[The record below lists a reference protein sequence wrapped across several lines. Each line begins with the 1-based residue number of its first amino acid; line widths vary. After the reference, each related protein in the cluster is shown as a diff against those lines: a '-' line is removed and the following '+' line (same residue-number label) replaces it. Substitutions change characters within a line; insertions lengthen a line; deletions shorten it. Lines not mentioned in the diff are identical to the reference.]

1 MEIHIQADSNN
12 TLTVLDLLERQ
23 GFSLPCNCHG
33 ANVCGGVQ
41 YDFPCGM
48 VPKAPLT
55 VHLPDAT
62 SSAQITGLSLMQTP
76 DLSIQPDSLLI
87 DIGTTT
93 IAMVYYHSTKKST
106 LFSEVFANPQIAYGA
121 DVISRIQY
129 DVTHPSEHT
138 LHKELTAS
146 LTGHAASFL
155 KRYPDISI
163 KQCLIGG
170 NTTMIHLL
178 LNLSLQGMTGHPF
191 TPEIPDN
198 FSFTHKGVSVHVLPW
213 LSAFIGGDITAGLLS
228 LSFDTRN
235 DTCILADLGTN
246 GELVLCH
253 KNHLYTASTAAGPA
267 LEGGGLSHGCPAIP
281 GAVSEV
287 SLRGII
293 PRIQT
298 IANKLP
304 CGICG
309 IGAISVL
316 AELLS
321 QQYMNA
327 DGTLTSKFPENGILL
342 AKAPSSD
349 IIFTSND
356 VRQMQ
361 LAVAAIAAGIDTLCR
376 EAGIL
381 PENVDSL
388 YLAGGLGYHIPLEKA
403 SSLGMFCDILPE
415 RIHCVGNSCLNGLA
429 KLSSAAEEDFISLQH
444 RLTAQTENI
453 SLADNAFFQSSYL
466 SHMTYH
472 LS

>member
-1 MEIHIQADSNN
+1 
-12 TLTVLDLLERQ
+12 
-23 GFSLPCNCHG
+23 
-33 ANVCGGVQ
+33 
-41 YDFPCGM
+41 
-48 VPKAPLT
+48 
-55 VHLPDAT
+55 
-62 SSAQITGLSLMQTP
+62 
-76 DLSIQPDSLLI
+76 
-87 DIGTTT
+87 
-93 IAMVYYHSTKKST
+93 
-106 LFSEVFANPQIAYGA
+106 
-121 DVISRIQY
+121 
-129 DVTHPSEHT
+129 
-138 LHKELTAS
+138 
-146 LTGHAASFL
+146 
-155 KRYPDISI
+155 
-163 KQCLIGG
+163 
-170 NTTMIHLL
+170 MIHLL

-287 SLRGII
+287 SLHGII

-309 IGAISVL
+309 SGAISVL

-403 SSLGMFCDILPE
+403 SSLGMFCDIFPG

-429 KLSSAAEEDFISLQH
+429 KLSSAAEEDLISLQH
-444 RLTAQTENI
+444 RLTAQTEDI

-472 LS
+472 PS

>member
-55 VHLPDAT
+55 VCLPDTA
-62 SSAQITGLSLMQTP
+62 SSAQIAGLSLMQTP
-76 DLSIQPDSLLI
+76 DLTIQPDSLLI

-93 IAMVYYHSTKKST
+93 IAMVYYHSTKKNT
-106 LFSEVFANPQIAYGA
+106 FFSEVFANPQIAYGA

-129 DVTHPSEHT
+129 DVTHPSEHM
-138 LHKELTAS
+138 LHKELTS
-146 LTGHAASFL
+146 CLTGHAVSFL

-235 DTCILADLGTN
+235 DTCILADLG
-246 GELVLCH
+246 
-253 KNHLYTASTAAGPA
+253 
-267 LEGGGLSHGCPAIP
+267 I
-281 GAVSEV
+281 
-287 SLRGII
+287 
-293 PRIQT
+293 T
-298 IANKLP
+298 I
-304 CGICG
+304 G
-309 IGAISVL
+309 
-316 AELLS
+316 
-321 QQYMNA
+321 
-327 DGTLTSKFPENGILL
+327 SKI
-342 AKAPSSD
+342 
-349 IIFTSND
+349 
-356 VRQMQ
+356 R
-361 LAVAAIAAGIDTLCR
+361 
-376 EAGIL
+376 
-381 PENVDSL
+381 
-388 YLAGGLGYHIPLEKA
+388 
-403 SSLGMFCDILPE
+403 
-415 RIHCVGNSCLNGLA
+415 
-429 KLSSAAEEDFISLQH
+429 
-444 RLTAQTENI
+444 
-453 SLADNAFFQSSYL
+453 
-466 SHMTYH
+466 
-472 LS
+472 

>member
-1 MEIHIQADSNN
+1 
-12 TLTVLDLLERQ
+12 
-23 GFSLPCNCHG
+23 
-33 ANVCGGVQ
+33 
-41 YDFPCGM
+41 
-48 VPKAPLT
+48 
-55 VHLPDAT
+55 
-62 SSAQITGLSLMQTP
+62 
-76 DLSIQPDSLLI
+76 
-87 DIGTTT
+87 
-93 IAMVYYHSTKKST
+93 
-106 LFSEVFANPQIAYGA
+106 
-121 DVISRIQY
+121 
-129 DVTHPSEHT
+129 
-138 LHKELTAS
+138 
-146 LTGHAASFL
+146 
-155 KRYPDISI
+155 
-163 KQCLIGG
+163 
-170 NTTMIHLL
+170 MIHLL
-178 LNLSLQGMTGHPF
+178 LNLSLQGMVGYPF

-198 FSFTHKGVSVHVLPW
+198 FSFTHNGVSVHVLPW

-309 IGAISVL
+309 SGAISVL

-388 YLAGGLGYHIPLEKA
+388 YLAGGLGYHIPLEK
-403 SSLGMFCDILPE
+403 SLFSWYVL
-415 RIHCVGNSCLNGLA
+415 
-429 KLSSAAEEDFISLQH
+429 
-444 RLTAQTENI
+444 
-453 SLADNAFFQSSYL
+453 
-466 SHMTYH
+466 
-472 LS
+472 

>member
-1 MEIHIQADSNN
+1 MEIRVQADSNN
-12 TLTVLDLLERQ
+12 TLTVLDLLEQQ

-48 VPKAPLT
+48 IPKESLT
-55 VHLPDAT
+55 ICLPDTAAST
-62 SSAQITGLSLMQTP
+62 EISGLSLMQTP

-106 LFSEVFANPQIAYGA
+106 FFSEVFANPQIAYGA

-129 DVTHPSEHT
+129 DVSHPGQHT
-138 LHKELTAS
+138 LHRELTDC
-146 LTGHAASFL
+146 LTHHAASVL
-155 KRYPDISI
+155 DRYPDIAL

-178 LNLSLQGMTGHPF
+178 LNLSLQRMTGHPF
-191 TPEIPDN
+191 TPEKPDH
-198 FSFTHKGVSVHVLPW
+198 FSFSHNGISVYVLPW

-235 DTCILADLGTN
+235 DTCLLADLGTN

-267 LEGGGLSHGCPAIP
+267 LEGGGLSHGCPAVP
-281 GAVSEV
+281 GAISEV
-287 SLRGII
+287 SLRGVM

-309 IGAISVL
+309 SGAISVL

-321 QQYMNA
+321 QHYMNP
-327 DGTLTSKFPENGILL
+327 DGTLTGKFPETGLLL
-342 AKAPSSD
+342 AKTTTSD
-349 IIFTSND
+349 ITFTSND

-361 LAVAAIAAGIDTLCR
+361 LAVAAIAAGIDTLCQ

-381 PENVDSL
+381 PESVDAL
-388 YLAGGLGYHIPLEKA
+388 YLAGGLGYHISLEKA
-403 SSLGMFCDILPE
+403 SALGMFCNIRPE

-429 KLSSAAEEDFISLQH
+429 GLSAASPDLISLQR
-444 RLTAQTENI
+444 RLTTQTEDI

-466 SHMTYH
+466 SHMSY
-472 LS
+472 LPL

>member
-1 MEIHIQADSNN
+1 M
-12 TLTVLDLLERQ
+12 
-23 GFSLPCNCHG
+23 
-33 ANVCGGVQ
+33 
-41 YDFPCGM
+41 
-48 VPKAPLT
+48 
-55 VHLPDAT
+55 
-62 SSAQITGLSLMQTP
+62 
-76 DLSIQPDSLLI
+76 
-87 DIGTTT
+87 
-93 IAMVYYHSTKKST
+93 
-106 LFSEVFANPQIAYGA
+106 
-121 DVISRIQY
+121 
-129 DVTHPSEHT
+129 
-138 LHKELTAS
+138 
-146 LTGHAASFL
+146 
-155 KRYPDISI
+155 
-163 KQCLIGG
+163 
-170 NTTMIHLL
+170 
-178 LNLSLQGMTGHPF
+178 
-191 TPEIPDN
+191 
-198 FSFTHKGVSVHVLPW
+198 
-213 LSAFIGGDITAGLLS
+213 
-228 LSFDTRN
+228 
-235 DTCILADLGTN
+235 
-246 GELVLCH
+246 
-253 KNHLYTASTAAGPA
+253 
-267 LEGGGLSHGCPAIP
+267 EGGGLSHGCPAIP

-309 IGAISVL
+309 SGAISVL

-429 KLSSAAEEDFISLQH
+429 KLSSAAVEDFISLQH

>member
-48 VPKAPLT
+48 VPKEPLT
-55 VHLPDAT
+55 VCLPDTA
-62 SSAQITGLSLMQTP
+62 SSAQIAGLSLMQTP
-76 DLSIQPDSLLI
+76 DLTIQPDSLLI

-93 IAMVYYHSTKKST
+93 IAMVYYHSTKKNT
-106 LFSEVFANPQIAYGA
+106 FFSEVFANPQIAYGA

-129 DVTHPSEHT
+129 DVTHPSEHM
-138 LHKELTAS
+138 LHKELTS
-146 LTGHAASFL
+146 CLTGHAVSFL

-309 IGAISVL
+309 SGAISVL

-327 DGTLTSKFPENGILL
+327 
-342 AKAPSSD
+342 
-349 IIFTSND
+349 
-356 VRQMQ
+356 
-361 LAVAAIAAGIDTLCR
+361 
-376 EAGIL
+376 
-381 PENVDSL
+381 
-388 YLAGGLGYHIPLEKA
+388 
-403 SSLGMFCDILPE
+403 
-415 RIHCVGNSCLNGLA
+415 
-429 KLSSAAEEDFISLQH
+429 EEH
-444 RLTAQTENI
+444 
-453 SLADNAFFQSSYL
+453 
-466 SHMTYH
+466 
-472 LS
+472 

>member
-1 MEIHIQADSNN
+1 M
-12 TLTVLDLLERQ
+12 
-23 GFSLPCNCHG
+23 
-33 ANVCGGVQ
+33 
-41 YDFPCGM
+41 
-48 VPKAPLT
+48 
-55 VHLPDAT
+55 
-62 SSAQITGLSLMQTP
+62 
-76 DLSIQPDSLLI
+76 
-87 DIGTTT
+87 
-93 IAMVYYHSTKKST
+93 
-106 LFSEVFANPQIAYGA
+106 
-121 DVISRIQY
+121 
-129 DVTHPSEHT
+129 
-138 LHKELTAS
+138 
-146 LTGHAASFL
+146 
-155 KRYPDISI
+155 
-163 KQCLIGG
+163 
-170 NTTMIHLL
+170 
-178 LNLSLQGMTGHPF
+178 
-191 TPEIPDN
+191 
-198 FSFTHKGVSVHVLPW
+198 
-213 LSAFIGGDITAGLLS
+213 
-228 LSFDTRN
+228 
-235 DTCILADLGTN
+235 
-246 GELVLCH
+246 
-253 KNHLYTASTAAGPA
+253 
-267 LEGGGLSHGCPAIP
+267 EGGGLSHGCPAIP

-309 IGAISVL
+309 SGAISVL

-403 SSLGMFCDILPE
+403 SSLGMFCDIFLG

-429 KLSSAAEEDFISLQH
+429 KLSSAAEEDLISLQH
-444 RLTAQTENI
+444 RLTAQTEDI

-472 LS
+472 PS